1 MISGNDWKAIS
12 QALQRMEEVTVA
24 RAIGTEEITV
34 RTLLTPRAWPV
45 AIIVQVQYKS
55 PGIYWVQN
63 FESAEAARK
72 SIESRQ

>member
-1 MISGNDWKAIS
+1 MLSDNDWKTIS
-12 QALQRMEEVTVA
+12 QALQRMEETTLP
-24 RAIGTEEITV
+24 RTLGKEEITV

-72 SIESRQ
+72 SIESRR